1 MQMKLD
7 KLILAQN
14 MAFLISIPPESN
26 LEKLLSFCLATKAR
40 KNTTGTQIL
49 KMICEWMENH
59 SNLPYWTQDIMGLDL
74 DYSTEEW
81 KALGE
86 MGIKDAGE
94 FMATVWQEL
103 ENLNL

>member
-1 MQMKLD
+1 MKLD
-7 KLILAQN
+7 KFLLAQN

-26 LEKLLSFCLATKAR
+26 LGKLLSFCLAAKPR

-49 KMICEWMENH
+49 QMSCELMENP
-59 SNLPYWTQDIMGLDL
+59 SNLPYWTQDVMGLDL

>member
-1 MQMKLD
+1 MNLD
-7 KLILAQN
+7 KFTLAQN

-26 LEKLLSFCLATKAR
+26 LGKLLSFCLATKAR
-40 KNTTGTQIL
+40 KNTSGTEIL
-49 KMICEWMENH
+49 KMICELMENP
-59 SNLPYWTQDIMGLDL
+59 SNLPYWAQDVMGHDL
-74 DYSTEEW
+74 DYSTQEW

-103 ENLNL
+103 ENLSL